1 MWQAESDFQLE
12 WTHQHTR
19 LPLNKC
25 AFPFQIN
32 SVEVVGLIHK
42 FHSKTHFP
50 FANRF
55 GRIWCGLWKERIS
68 WLGFWCSVKGLV
80 ERRFMR
86 KMERNSRNQLKHYLN
101 IIDIS
106 NVSRSLFTFLHSVT
120 VIQQRWHHPTQN
132 HSTDVYGQDTVGN
145 HTSVRNVRKNTR
157 LETFVYLTKR
167 TKLPKWRLNW
177 WIRSI
182 TIRIVFNFTLNE
194 LQSRMHAWS
203 FKCDWNG
210 NATQSVPIKSTWNFR
225 TERNINI
232 NFPFRPNV
240 AHWDY

>member
-86 KMERNSRNQLKHYLN
+86 KMESNSRNQLKHYFKYHRHIKRFPIIIN
-101 IIDIS
+101 IPPFS
-106 NVSRSLFTFLHSVT
+106 YC
-120 VIQQRWHHPTQN
+120 
-132 HSTDVYGQDTVGN
+132 HSTALAPSNPESLHRCVRPRYHWKSHKCTKCTEKHTFGN
-145 HTSVRNVRKNTR
+145 VC
-157 LETFVYLTKR
+157 
-167 TKLPKWRLNW
+167 
-177 WIRSI
+177 I
-182 TIRIVFNFTLNE
+182 
-194 LQSRMHAWS
+194 
-203 FKCDWNG
+203 
-210 NATQSVPIKSTWNFR
+210 
-225 TERNINI
+225 
-232 NFPFRPNV
+232 PN
-240 AHWDY
+240 